1 MKAGTVYLDVRPD
14 MAKFSSSMKSGLG
27 GIESQMK
34 SIGAGLVGAFA
45 VRELGQF
52 FMTSIGQA
60 EEAKSSIDGLRAS
73 LNSMG
78 RELSVDIFTKQA
90 SDLASLTGITDEA
103 IQEGQGLLATFSNI
117 SDELLTKLSPALVDL
132 AARFT
137 GGNITTAAK
146 MMGKA
151 LNDPVAGM
159 TALSRAGV
167 QFSQGQKAV
176 ITSLVSSGDVAGA
189 QAIILKELERETKG
203 FAEATVTSTQK
214 MTVAWEEFQE
224 FVGQKLLPTFDDL
237 TTGVTGIFEAIN
249 EGDTAGGLA
258 SFGETLLDLSPALT
272 RVVPGLT
279 GVTTEVENL
288 KDAMDADER
297 VEAFQ
302 KGLEG
307 VTAAMVSG
315 SVTRV
320 EAIQQIEDL
329 AAAAGVADVDVE
341 SLVDTF
347 IRENGIVTTTT
358 GTIATNTNARKVNAQ
373 AIRDQR
379 TAALAGIDSNLAV
392 IDGMDQVAE
401 AHRVVTDLEKKGA
414 TSTRKYEDAVLAEA
428 AAHSGLQT
436 VMLAH
441 QQGLKDSETSQREA
455 RKETIEWAKALG
467 LPLDVIRKLLP
478 KTKEYND
485 ELDAIPSHVNTRV
498 TATFT
503 TFKPGVRG
511 LPLPGGA
518 HGGIVTRPTMALIG
532 EAGPEA
538 VVPLSRTPGSSPLSV
553 GSVYRNRPIL
563 DRRRFNRSSEY
574 ERYAAR

>member
-1 MKAGTVYLDVRPD
+1 
-14 MAKFSSSMKSGLG
+14 
-27 GIESQMK
+27 
-34 SIGAGLVGAFA
+34 
-45 VRELGQF
+45 
-52 FMTSIGQA
+52 
-60 EEAKSSIDGLRAS
+60 
-73 LNSMG
+73 
-78 RELSVDIFTKQA
+78 
-90 SDLASLTGITDEA
+90 
-103 IQEGQGLLATFSNI
+103 
-117 SDELLTKLSPALVDL
+117 
-132 AARFT
+132 
-137 GGNITTAAK
+137 
-146 MMGKA
+146 
-151 LNDPVAGM
+151 
-159 TALSRAGV
+159 
-167 QFSQGQKAV
+167 
-176 ITSLVSSGDVAGA
+176 
-189 QAIILKELERETKG
+189 
-203 FAEATVTSTQK
+203 

-329 AAAAGVADVDVE
+329 TEAAGMADVNVE

-401 AHRVVTDLEKKGA
+401 AHRVVTDLEKRGL

-428 AAHSGLQT
+428 VAHSGLQT
-436 VMLAH
+436 VMLDH

-455 RKETIEWAKALG
+455 RKETIEWADALG
-467 LPLDVIRKLLP
+467 LPRKVLRELLP
-478 KTKEYND
+478 RVKDYND
-485 ELDAIPSHVNTRV
+485 ELDAIPGHVNTRI
-498 TATFT
+498 TT
-503 TFKPGVRG
+503 TFRPGTG
-511 LPLPGGA
+511 LPPPGPQPQGA

-538 VVPLSRTPGSSPLSV
+538 VIPLSRTPGSSPLSV